1 MNTVTSIVM
10 ASAMA
15 ALLVTAPLHADEAD
29 FDPAKMLSDL
39 EQQLRMTREQYEKA
53 RPEME
58 KAMQEKSRELKA
70 SIDRQV
76 DEGYL
81 QLEAMSKEMSQASE
95 RLRKDLEQS
104 LNSEQ
109 AQELKAY
116 LEGLDRQA
124 VEDATRKLLDELTVL
139 LALTASQIEEL
150 KPVLRD
156 YLDRASA
163 LLQEFIRDSSR
174 TFEEYRREYEAAA
187 RELRDQLNDTLDS
200 MQMEK
205 LDRRLDEI
213 KEKVHDQVFINT

>member
-156 YLDRASA
+156 YLDQAGT

>member
-95 RLRKDLEQS
+95 RLKKDLEQS

-109 AQELKAY
+109 VQELKAY

>member
-124 VEDATRKLLDELTVL
+124 VEDATRKLLDELTML
-139 LALTASQIEEL
+139 LALTASQISEL
-150 KPVLRD
+150 KTVLRD
-156 YLDRASA
+156 YLDQAGT

-174 TFEEYRREYEAAA
+174 TFAEYRREYEAAA

>member
-109 AQELKAY
+109 AQELKTY

-156 YLDRASA
+156 YLDQAGT

-200 MQMEK
+200 MQMDK

>member
-156 YLDRASA
+156 YLDQAGT

-174 TFEEYRREYEAAA
+174 TFAEYRREYEAAA
-187 RELRDQLNDTLDS
+187 DELRDQLNDTLDS

>member
-156 YLDRASA
+156 YLDQAGT

-174 TFEEYRREYEAAA
+174 TFEEYRLEYEAAA
-187 RELRDQLNDTLDS
+187 SELRDRLKGTLDS

>member
-53 RPEME
+53 RPEMQ

-156 YLDRASA
+156 YLGRAGT

>member
-124 VEDATRKLLDELTVL
+124 VEDATRKLLDELTML

-156 YLDRASA
+156 YLDRAGT
-163 LLQEFIRDSSR
+163 LLQDFIRDSSR
-174 TFEEYRREYEAAA
+174 TFEEYRREYEAAT

>member
-156 YLDRASA
+156 YLDQAGT

-174 TFEEYRREYEAAA
+174 TFAEYRREYEAAA

>member
-116 LEGLDRQA
+116 MEGLDRQA

-156 YLDRASA
+156 YLDQAGT

-174 TFEEYRREYEAAA
+174 TFAEYRREYEAAA

>member
-95 RLRKDLEQS
+95 RLKKDLEQS

-109 AQELKAY
+109 VQELKAY

-187 RELRDQLNDTLDS
+187 DELRDQLNDTLDS